1 MKIVLLPGL
10 DGTGVMFKPF
20 IDVLPKD
27 IEPLIISYPND
38 KRLGYE
44 ELTKYVLTQ
53 LPDNDDYILIGE
65 SFSGPIVYQLAL
77 RKPDNLRAV
86 IFVASFLSRPAK
98 TVLDLLRFLP
108 VTFLL
113 SIPIPIP
120 TYAVKLLL
128 PGTNASEQLVSMF
141 KHALD
146 KVSAR
151 TLAFRLREVAKLPGS
166 HHHCMIRAVYIQ
178 PTNDSLVAPECVE
191 EFSKA
196 MGNLT
201 IYQVNGPHFI
211 LQANPSACAEIISNE
226 VRLVESGATK

>member
-27 IEPLIISYPND
+27 IEPLVISYPND

-44 ELTKYVLTQ
+44 ELIEYVLTR

-65 SFSGPIVYQLAL
+65 SFSGPVAYQLAL
-77 RKPDNLRAV
+77 RKPENLRAV

-98 TVLDLLRFLP
+98 TVLDLLRFVP
-108 VTFLL
+108 IAFLL
-113 SIPIPIP
+113 SIPIP
-120 TYAVKLLL
+120 TFAVKLLL
-128 PGTNASEQLVSMF
+128 PGTNASEQLIGLF
-141 KHALD
+141 KHTLD
-146 KVSAR
+146 KVPAR
-151 TLAFRLREVAKLPGS
+151 TLAFRLREVARLPGS

-178 PTNDSLVAPECVE
+178 PTNDSLVPPECVE

-211 LQANPSACAEIISNE
+211 LQANPSACAEIICNE
-226 VRLVESGATK
+226 ARLAETGATK